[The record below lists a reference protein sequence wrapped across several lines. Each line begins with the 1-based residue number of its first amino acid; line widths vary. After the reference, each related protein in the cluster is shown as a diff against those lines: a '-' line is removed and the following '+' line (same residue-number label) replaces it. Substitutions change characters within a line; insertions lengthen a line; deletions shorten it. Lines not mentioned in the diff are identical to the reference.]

1 MIKKNNSFRR
11 NRSKSLNKNGI
22 NGYEN
27 KIFKQKPKG
36 NPLEIKMK
44 YENLA
49 KDASS
54 AGDKV
59 AAENYMQHAEH
70 FLRINNSNKKVDK
83 YINDTLCIN
92 FKDFKKVINC
102 DQKAIYKSNNL
113 PGYQQIINHLKKIK
127 QSQFY
132 H

>member
-11 NRSKSLNKNGI
+11 NRPKSLNKNGM

-70 FLRINNSNKKVDK
+70 FLRINNSNKK
-83 YINDTLCIN
+83 TE
-92 FKDFKKVINC
+92 
-102 DQKAIYKSNNL
+102 
-113 PGYQQIINHLKKIK
+113 
-127 QSQFY
+127 
-132 H
+132 

>member
-11 NRSKSLNKNGI
+11 NRPKSLNKNGI

-27 KIFKQKPKG
+27 KLLKQKPKG

-70 FLRINNSNKKVDK
+70 FLRINKVDS
-83 YINDTLCIN
+83 DWFLL
-92 FKDFKKVINC
+92 F
-102 DQKAIYKSNNL
+102 
-113 PGYQQIINHLKKIK
+113 IK
-127 QSQFY
+127 L
-132 H
+132 

>member
-11 NRSKSLNKNGI
+11 NRPKSLNKNGI

-36 NPLEIKMK
+36 NPLEVKMK

-70 FLRINNSNKKVDK
+70 FLRINNSNKKTD
-83 YINDTLCIN
+83 
-92 FKDFKKVINC
+92 
-102 DQKAIYKSNNL
+102 
-113 PGYQQIINHLKKIK
+113 
-127 QSQFY
+127 
-132 H
+132 

>member
-11 NRSKSLNKNGI
+11 NRPKSLNKNGI

-70 FLRINNSNKKVDK
+70 FLRINNSNKKTD
-83 YINDTLCIN
+83 
-92 FKDFKKVINC
+92 
-102 DQKAIYKSNNL
+102 
-113 PGYQQIINHLKKIK
+113 
-127 QSQFY
+127 
-132 H
+132 

>member
-11 NRSKSLNKNGI
+11 NRPKSLNKNGI

-54 AGDKV
+54 AGDKI

-70 FLRINNSNKKVDK
+70 FLRINNSNKKTD
-83 YINDTLCIN
+83 
-92 FKDFKKVINC
+92 
-102 DQKAIYKSNNL
+102 
-113 PGYQQIINHLKKIK
+113 
-127 QSQFY
+127 
-132 H
+132 

>member
-11 NRSKSLNKNGI
+11 NRPKSLNKNGM

-27 KIFKQKPKG
+27 KTLKQKPRG

-70 FLRINNSNKKVDK
+70 FLRINNSN
-83 YINDTLCIN
+83 N
-92 FKDFKKVINC
+92 FSKTFSIW
-102 DQKAIYKSNNL
+102 L
-113 PGYQQIINHLKKIK
+113 
-127 QSQFY
+127 
-132 H
+132 

>member
-11 NRSKSLNKNGI
+11 NRPKSLSKNGI

-70 FLRINNSNKKVDK
+70 FLRINNSNKKTD
-83 YINDTLCIN
+83 
-92 FKDFKKVINC
+92 
-102 DQKAIYKSNNL
+102 
-113 PGYQQIINHLKKIK
+113 
-127 QSQFY
+127 
-132 H
+132 

>member
-11 NRSKSLNKNGI
+11 NRPKSLNKNRV

-27 KIFKQKPKG
+27 KILKQKPKG
-36 NPLEIKMK
+36 NPLEVKMK

-70 FLRINNSNKKVDK
+70 FLRINNSNKKTD
-83 YINDTLCIN
+83 
-92 FKDFKKVINC
+92 
-102 DQKAIYKSNNL
+102 
-113 PGYQQIINHLKKIK
+113 
-127 QSQFY
+127 
-132 H
+132 

>member
-11 NRSKSLNKNGI
+11 NRPKSQNKNGI

-36 NPLEIKMK
+36 NPLEIKIK

-70 FLRINNSNKKVDK
+70 FLRINNSNKKTD
-83 YINDTLCIN
+83 
-92 FKDFKKVINC
+92 
-102 DQKAIYKSNNL
+102 
-113 PGYQQIINHLKKIK
+113 
-127 QSQFY
+127 
-132 H
+132 

>member
-1 MIKKNNSFRR
+1 MIKKNHSFRR
-11 NRSKSLNKNGI
+11 NRPKSINKNGS

-27 KIFKQKPKG
+27 KPFKQKPKG
-36 NPLEIKMK
+36 NPLEVKIK

-70 FLRINNSNKKVDK
+70 FLRINNSIKKTD
-83 YINDTLCIN
+83 
-92 FKDFKKVINC
+92 
-102 DQKAIYKSNNL
+102 
-113 PGYQQIINHLKKIK
+113 
-127 QSQFY
+127 
-132 H
+132 

>member
-22 NGYEN
+22 NGYES
-27 KIFKQKPKG
+27 KILKQKPKG

-44 YENLA
+44 YESLA

-70 FLRINNSNKKVDK
+70 FLRINNSNKKTD
-83 YINDTLCIN
+83 
-92 FKDFKKVINC
+92 
-102 DQKAIYKSNNL
+102 
-113 PGYQQIINHLKKIK
+113 
-127 QSQFY
+127 
-132 H
+132 

>member
-11 NRSKSLNKNGI
+11 NRTKPLSKNGI

-27 KIFKQKPKG
+27 KPLKQKPRG
-36 NPLEIKMK
+36 NPLEVKTK

-54 AGDKV
+54 VGDKV

-70 FLRINNSNKKVDK
+70 FLRINNSNKKTD
-83 YINDTLCIN
+83 
-92 FKDFKKVINC
+92 
-102 DQKAIYKSNNL
+102 
-113 PGYQQIINHLKKIK
+113 
-127 QSQFY
+127 
-132 H
+132 

>member
-11 NRSKSLNKNGI
+11 NRPKSLNKNGI

-36 NPLEIKMK
+36 NPLEIKLK

-70 FLRINNSNKKVDK
+70 FLRINNSNKKTD
-83 YINDTLCIN
+83 
-92 FKDFKKVINC
+92 
-102 DQKAIYKSNNL
+102 
-113 PGYQQIINHLKKIK
+113 
-127 QSQFY
+127 
-132 H
+132 

>member
-11 NRSKSLNKNGI
+11 NRPKSLNKNGI

-70 FLRINNSNKKVDK
+70 FLRVNNSNKKTD
-83 YINDTLCIN
+83 
-92 FKDFKKVINC
+92 
-102 DQKAIYKSNNL
+102 
-113 PGYQQIINHLKKIK
+113 
-127 QSQFY
+127 
-132 H
+132 

>member
-11 NRSKSLNKNGI
+11 NRPKSLNKNSV

-27 KIFKQKPKG
+27 KILKQKPKG
-36 NPLEIKMK
+36 NPLEVKMK

-70 FLRINNSNKKVDK
+70 FLRVNNSIKK
-83 YINDTLCIN
+83 TE
-92 FKDFKKVINC
+92 
-102 DQKAIYKSNNL
+102 
-113 PGYQQIINHLKKIK
+113 
-127 QSQFY
+127 
-132 H
+132 

>member
-11 NRSKSLNKNGI
+11 NRPKSLNKNGI

-27 KIFKQKPKG
+27 KTLKQKPRG

-70 FLRINNSNKKVDK
+70 FLRINNSNKKPD
-83 YINDTLCIN
+83 
-92 FKDFKKVINC
+92 
-102 DQKAIYKSNNL
+102 
-113 PGYQQIINHLKKIK
+113 
-127 QSQFY
+127 
-132 H
+132 

>member
-1 MIKKNNSFRR
+1 MKKQNNSFRK
-11 NRSKSLNKNGI
+11 NRSKPINKNGI

-27 KIFKQKPKG
+27 KILKQKPKA

-70 FLRINNSNKKVDK
+70 FLRINNSSKKTD
-83 YINDTLCIN
+83 
-92 FKDFKKVINC
+92 
-102 DQKAIYKSNNL
+102 
-113 PGYQQIINHLKKIK
+113 
-127 QSQFY
+127 
-132 H
+132 

>member
-11 NRSKSLNKNGI
+11 NRPKSLNKNSV

-27 KIFKQKPKG
+27 KILKQKPKG
-36 NPLEIKMK
+36 NPLEVKMK

-70 FLRINNSNKKVDK
+70 FLRINNSNKKTD
-83 YINDTLCIN
+83 
-92 FKDFKKVINC
+92 
-102 DQKAIYKSNNL
+102 
-113 PGYQQIINHLKKIK
+113 
-127 QSQFY
+127 
-132 H
+132 

>member
-1 MIKKNNSFRR
+1 MIKKNNTFRR
-11 NRSKSLNKNGI
+11 NRAKSVNKYGI

-27 KIFKQKPKG
+27 KILKQKPKG

-70 FLRINNSNKKVDK
+70 FLRINNSNKKTD
-83 YINDTLCIN
+83 
-92 FKDFKKVINC
+92 
-102 DQKAIYKSNNL
+102 
-113 PGYQQIINHLKKIK
+113 
-127 QSQFY
+127 
-132 H
+132 

>member
-11 NRSKSLNKNGI
+11 NRPKSLNKNGI

-36 NPLEIKMK
+36 NPLEIRMK

-70 FLRINNSNKKVDK
+70 FLRINNSNKKTD
-83 YINDTLCIN
+83 
-92 FKDFKKVINC
+92 
-102 DQKAIYKSNNL
+102 
-113 PGYQQIINHLKKIK
+113 
-127 QSQFY
+127 
-132 H
+132 

>member
-11 NRSKSLNKNGI
+11 NRPKSLNKNGI

-27 KIFKQKPKG
+27 KILKQKPTG

-54 AGDKV
+54 AGDKI

-70 FLRINNSNKKVDK
+70 FLRINNSNKKTD
-83 YINDTLCIN
+83 
-92 FKDFKKVINC
+92 
-102 DQKAIYKSNNL
+102 
-113 PGYQQIINHLKKIK
+113 
-127 QSQFY
+127 
-132 H
+132 

>member
-11 NRSKSLNKNGI
+11 NRHKSLNKNGI

-70 FLRINNSNKKVDK
+70 FLRINNSNKKTD
-83 YINDTLCIN
+83 
-92 FKDFKKVINC
+92 
-102 DQKAIYKSNNL
+102 
-113 PGYQQIINHLKKIK
+113 
-127 QSQFY
+127 
-132 H
+132 

>member
-11 NRSKSLNKNGI
+11 NRPKPLNKSGI

-27 KIFKQKPKG
+27 KILKQKPRG
-36 NPLEIKMK
+36 NPLEIKLK

-54 AGDKV
+54 AGDRV

-70 FLRINNSNKKVDK
+70 YLRINNSNKKPD
-83 YINDTLCIN
+83 
-92 FKDFKKVINC
+92 
-102 DQKAIYKSNNL
+102 
-113 PGYQQIINHLKKIK
+113 
-127 QSQFY
+127 
-132 H
+132 

>member
-1 MIKKNNSFRR
+1 MIKKNNPFRR
-11 NRSKSLNKNGI
+11 NRPKSLNKNGI

-70 FLRINNSNKKVDK
+70 FLRINNSNKKTD
-83 YINDTLCIN
+83 
-92 FKDFKKVINC
+92 
-102 DQKAIYKSNNL
+102 
-113 PGYQQIINHLKKIK
+113 
-127 QSQFY
+127 
-132 H
+132 